1 MDLRVKKTERAI
13 RKAFYELMLEKPIP
27 KITVKELAERAEI
40 NKTTFY
46 AHYETIYDLLG
57 TLEQEAIDTVLEN
70 LDEFRLLFDDPR
82 TFVYNLYDIFKVC
95 DKNQMKHFPASHSF
109 SRHLG
114 SAIVKRVQQQGIQ
127 VEDYEDIGVLIAF
140 LTNGLLGLKSDEGS
154 DLSKE
159 SLDYLAT
166 FVEGG
171 IRSLPPLHT
180 HS

>member
-13 RKAFYELMLEKPIP
+13 RRAFYELMLEKPIP

-40 NKTTFY
+40 NKTTF
-46 AHYETIYDLLG
+46 YDLLG

-127 VEDYEDIGVLIAF
+127 VEDYEDVGVLIAF
-140 LTNGLLGLKSDEGS
+140 LINGLLGLKSDEGS

-171 IRSLPPLHT
+171 IRSLPPLRT